1 MSVISDP
8 GRDGRLSW
16 SKRAEYEARKELS
29 AIATKKCDATLAAF
43 SQCAKEQNL
52 WVVFNCR
59 EENRKMNAC
68 LSQYTNEVAFEEYKL
83 QRAIE
88 LDKQASAQGRP
99 QQK

>member
-29 AIATKKCDATLAAF
+29 AIATKKCDSTLAAF
-43 SQCAKEQNL
+43 AKCAETNGL
-52 WVVFNCR
+52 LVVFNCR

-68 LSQYTNEVAFEEYKL
+68 LNQYTNDAAFEEYKR
-83 QRAIE
+83 QRSAE
-88 LDKQASAQGRP
+88 LDAQARAPAS
-99 QQK
+99 